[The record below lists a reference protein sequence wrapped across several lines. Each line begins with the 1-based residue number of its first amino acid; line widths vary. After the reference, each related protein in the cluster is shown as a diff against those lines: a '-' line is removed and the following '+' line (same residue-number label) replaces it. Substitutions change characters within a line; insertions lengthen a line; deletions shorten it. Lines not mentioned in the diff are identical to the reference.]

1 MHIHNLIAILLT
13 EFIKPNISFFV
24 IELCHLPLVPII
36 FNPILPSFFFLH
48 CNISCVNCIWPVT
61 VSGQMGKGK
70 EIALVKQH
78 VQRMN
83 SSSSSSEGD
92 GAQCPAQLR
101 HLRLLSCQTCGGCCC
116 CCCCS
121 RDNLILELALLRQ
134 RWWPVCVMAINS
146 EQAGRQSVS
155 QATPASQ
162 FTCV

>member
-1 MHIHNLIAILLT
+1 MAKQN
-13 EFIKPNISFFV
+13 
-24 IELCHLPLVPII
+24 CHLFDSFLLLLLLLLAALVRKLGDWTASSGAVTTITE
-36 FNPILPSFFFLH
+36 LVT
-48 CNISCVNCIWPVT
+48 CVSQSVGRSVKCRRWWRWWWWWWPVT

-134 RWWPVCVMAINS
+134 R
-146 EQAGRQSVS
+146 
-155 QATPASQ
+155 
-162 FTCV
+162 